1 MADNRASQALREA
14 FSVRGTQSRLAEK
27 TGISQPQLSK
37 LVGGAPANRRDAI
50 ELKKALGIEIEWWD
64 EPALSKPRRP
74 KGRAA

>member
-14 FSVRGTQSRLAEK
+14 FAERGTQSRTAEK

-37 LVGGAPANRRDAI
+37 LAGGAPANRRDAI
-50 ELKKALGIEIEWWD
+50 KLRDELGIEIEWWD
-64 EPALSKPRRP
+64 EPTVAKGRKQ